1 MENFFNYVT
10 KHIPKEEVLIWFN
23 VNNMNF
29 EKIELFGDFF
39 KSLNE
44 TILDT
49 YFGEESQE
57 TKIILSEEDKSKH
70 FDWCWKKVVDSFKKE
85 NLVFKSEGQHK
96 DYFKSFFSETF
107 YHQKDKNIKNSIPTF
122 LIEVFDI
129 EKPFSKSD
137 LDLLTELYKLLER
150 NLEI

>member
-70 FDWCWKKVVDSFKKE
+70 FDWCWKKVIDSFKKE

>member
-57 TKIILSEEDKSKH
+57 TKIILSEEDKSNH

>member
-1 MENFFNYVT
+1 
-10 KHIPKEEVLIWFN
+10 
-23 VNNMNF
+23 MNF

-70 FDWCWKKVVDSFKKE
+70 FDWCWKKVIDSFKKE